1 MHGET
6 TNSSYNAASFIEIIH
21 TATLVHDDVVDDS
34 NIRRGFFSINAIWKN
49 KIAVLVGDYLLSK
62 GMLLAVDNE
71 EFELLKIMSQTM
83 KKLAEGELL
92 QVEKA
97 RKLDI
102 DEAVYFNIIEQKTA
116 ALISAACASG
126 TAAVT
131 NDQEAILRMA
141 DFGTKIGIAFQIK
154 DDLLDYGAE
163 DIGKPRAIDI
173 KEKKM
178 TLPIIY
184 TLQHCDKKTKR
195 WIINTV
201 KNHAEDK
208 KRVAELIQL
217 VNDSGGIQ
225 YTKQKMLEYRD
236 AALELLEQLPISDAR
251 SSMKDLVHYVIDR
264 KK

>member
-1 MHGET
+1 MHGSIT
-6 TNSSYNAASFIEIIH
+6 DSSFNAASFIELIH
-21 TATLVHDDVVDDS
+21 TASLVHDDVVDDS

-49 KIAVLVGDYLLSK
+49 KIAVLVGDYLFSK
-62 GMLLAVDNE
+62 GMLLAVENE
-71 EFELLKIMSQTM
+71 EYVLLKIMSTTL

-102 DEAVYFNIIEQKTA
+102 DEGIYFDIIEQKTA

-131 NDQEAILRMA
+131 GDQTQISRMA

-154 DDLLDYGAE
+154 DDLLDYGAA
-163 DIGKPRAIDI
+163 DIGKPTAIDI

-184 TLQHCDKKTKR
+184 TLRHADRKTKR
-195 WIINTV
+195 WIKSTV
-201 KNHAEDK
+201 KNHSEDK
-208 KRVAELIQL
+208 DRVKELIRL
-217 VNDSGGIQ
+217 VHTSGGIQ
-225 YTKQKMLEYRD
+225 YTIDKMKEYRD
-236 AALELLEQLPISDAR
+236 DALCLLENIPNSE
-251 SSMKDLVHYVIDR
+251 SKNSMIELVHYVIDR
-264 KK
+264 EK